1 MISRRFAPNVKRLK
15 KSFSL
20 PLVVID
26 VGRQFLFST
35 RKNMEPFCVK
45 NWRLQKSSNV
55 NSPKGKSPKGKS
67 PNVKSP
73 CVKLRNV
80 KCQNVMSSHQ
90 ERQP

>member
-26 VGRQFLFST
+26 VGRQFPFST

-55 NSPKGKSPKGKS
+55 NSPNVKSPD
-67 PNVKSP
+67 VKSP